1 MMKRRRFWLA
11 RVTNAAPAAPAG
23 GAFSQGKGRGCGF
36 IPLIVAALPIFCA
49 SHVRATPVE
58 VPSGQPVT
66 LTEVLLDEAPGALWV
81 RFRFVAPDIAQGGGR
96 MDPAVA
102 TEDMDHLCT
111 ALALPYILHHNLA
124 PARVVISLSD
134 RPLDFGVSDAE
145 ATQFFEAYTPRDG
158 ACIWEEF

>member
-1 MMKRRRFWLA
+1 MMRRRSFWLA
-11 RVTNAAPAAPAG
+11 RVSCAAPAAPAG

-36 IPLIVAALPIFCA
+36 IPLIFATLPLFCA
-49 SHVRATPVE
+49 PAAHATPVE

-66 LTEVLLDEAPGALWV
+66 LSEVLLDEAPGALWI

-96 MDPAVA
+96 MDPAEA
-102 TEDMDHLCT
+102 AGDMDHLCS
-111 ALALPYILHHNLA
+111 ALALPYIAHHKLA

-134 RPLDFGVSDAE
+134 RAVEFGASDAE

-158 ACIWEEF
+158 ECIWEEF